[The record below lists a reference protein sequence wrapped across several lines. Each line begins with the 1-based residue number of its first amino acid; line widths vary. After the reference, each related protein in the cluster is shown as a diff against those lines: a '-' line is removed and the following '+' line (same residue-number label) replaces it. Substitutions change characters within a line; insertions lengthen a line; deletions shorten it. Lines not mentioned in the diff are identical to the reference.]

1 MEKFIKFGF
10 VGIINTGLNFLVYNI
25 LLFFG
30 VDFIVANTIGFG
42 VGMINSFIWN
52 NYWVFKTKS
61 KSPKIMIKF
70 ITVNLILL
78 GLANVLLFIFVKEF
92 GIEERIAQVLV
103 VIINMLINFVASKFW
118 TFKEKRD

>member
-30 VDFIVANTIGFG
+30 VDFIVANTIGFCI
-42 VGMINSFIWN
+42 GMINSFIWN

-70 ITVNLILL
+70 IIVNLILL
-78 GLANVLLFIFVKEF
+78 GIANLLLFIFVKEF

-103 VIINMLINFVASKFW
+103 VVINMLINFVASKFW